1 MVDIKS
7 IRKCDAMSQ
16 RFNRSDVVS
25 YLVDCLCFPRDEAEA
40 MVGNYSYE
48 EFLSQSQIVEMKE
61 FLGIV
66 TV

>member
-1 MVDIKS
+1 
-7 IRKCDAMSQ
+7 MSQ